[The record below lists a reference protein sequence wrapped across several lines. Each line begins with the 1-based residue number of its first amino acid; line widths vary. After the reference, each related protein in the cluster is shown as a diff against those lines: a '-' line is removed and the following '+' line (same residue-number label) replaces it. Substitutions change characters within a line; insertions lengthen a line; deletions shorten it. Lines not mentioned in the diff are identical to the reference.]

1 MSALMLSVGGLM
13 GCTAG
18 SEGMYG
24 GGQVCIDR
32 ANRENA
38 LYLKAVS
45 AVLPSDKRVSVDEW
59 NGCDSADNGAS
70 LSVLVDPELRRDQL
84 WKAFVKAGWSPTSQT
99 TRFQLVHQMDKR
111 LIGIAFEETAGGTP
125 QGTRRADLW
134 VIVAAADSCWNDH
147 GYRCG

>member
-1 MSALMLSVGGLM
+1 MLLGGSLI
-13 GCTAG
+13 GCAPG
-18 SEGMYG
+18 HEAMYG

-45 AVLPSDKRVSVDEW
+45 AVLPSGRRVSVDEW

-84 WKAFVKAGWSPTSQT
+84 WQAFVKAGWSPASQT
-99 TRFQLVHQMDKR
+99 CSTPRCRFQLVHQVDQR
-111 LIGIAFEETAGGTP
+111 LVGIAFEETGREGLRVVA
-125 QGTRRADLW
+125 
-134 VIVAAADSCWNDH
+134 AAADSCWDDR
-147 GYRCG
+147 GYRCE